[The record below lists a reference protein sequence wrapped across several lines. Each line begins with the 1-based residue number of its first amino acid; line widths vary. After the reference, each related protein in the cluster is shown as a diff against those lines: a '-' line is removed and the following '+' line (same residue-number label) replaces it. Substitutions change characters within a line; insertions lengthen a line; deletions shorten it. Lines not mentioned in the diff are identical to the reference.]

1 MKIQTKI
8 AVLFATLAGGILLAV
23 SLFIYY
29 LTNQNTFEDFYKR
42 LEIRAVIAAK
52 VAFEKVET
60 SADAFSQIRAEHLE
74 KLPSEKEYF
83 IRVDSLFYDYADK
96 KKLELP
102 DDYYQKIINYGKASL
117 RHHNIF
123 YSGIYYKVKGG
134 DYIVII
140 SAKNELSLQYL
151 FNLRRALIICFAI
164 AVVLSFTVGLAFS
177 KEILKPIRKITS
189 KAKDISAHNLHL
201 RLDIKAGEDEI
212 ATLSATI
219 NNMLDRLETA
229 FETQNN
235 FVSHASHELNT
246 PLTAIIGETE
256 YVLSKPRDCDQYVQS
271 LRSVQEEAEKLRRII
286 KSLLQLAQTGF
297 GGKLVNI
304 KRLRIDEMMYKVK
317 QTVDNII
324 PNNQV
329 FINHSLFPED
339 EKKLIIY
346 ASHQLL
352 ELALSNIVLNAVKY
366 SSNSPVQFALAASN
380 DAVIIMIKDTGI
392 GIPKDELKYIYDPF
406 FRASNT
412 GHFKGYGIGLPLA
425 RNIIRM
431 HQGELIVNS
440 TENEGTEI
448 QVVLPLPSNAL
459 LPVSNPV

>member
-8 AVLFATLAGGILLAV
+8 AILFATLAGGILLAV

-60 SADAFSQIRAEHLE
+60 NADAFSQVRADHLE
-74 KLPSEKEYF
+74 KLPFEKEYF
-83 IRVDSLFYDYADK
+83 IPVDSLSYGNARK
-96 KKLELP
+96 IPGLP
-102 DDYYQKIINYGKASL
+102 DQYYQQVINEGRASY
-117 RHHNIF
+117 RDHNIF
-123 YSGIYYKVKGG
+123 YSGIFYKVKGG

-140 SAKNELSLQYL
+140 SARNELSIQYL
-151 FNLRRALIICFAI
+151 SSLRQALIICFAI
-164 AVVLSFTVGLAFS
+164 AVLLSFTVGLAFS

-201 RLDIKAGEDEI
+201 RLDMKQGEDEI
-212 ATLSATI
+212 STLSATI

-246 PLTAIIGETE
+246 PLTTIIGETE
-256 YVLSKPRDCDQYVQS
+256 YILSKPRECGQYVQS
-271 LRSVQEEAEKLRRII
+271 LQSVQDEAEKLRRII

-297 GGKLVNI
+297 AGKLVNI
-304 KRLRIDEMMYKVK
+304 KKLRIDEMMYKVK

-324 PNNQV
+324 PDNKV

-339 EKKLIIY
+339 EHKLVIN

-366 SSNSPVQFALAASN
+366 SSNSPVQFALAAAN
-380 DAVIIMIKDTGI
+380 DSVIIMVKDTGI
-392 GIPKDELKYIYDPF
+392 GIPQNELKYIYDPF

-412 GHFKGYGIGLPLA
+412 GKFEGYGIGLPLA

-440 TENEGTEI
+440 RENEGTEI
-448 QVVLPLPSNAL
+448 QIVLPLAGR
-459 LPVSNPV
+459 

>member
-8 AVLFATLAGGILLAV
+8 AILFATLAGGILLAV

-52 VAFEKVET
+52 VAFEKIENN
-60 SADAFSQIRAEHLE
+60 ADAFSQIRAEHLE

-83 IRVDSLFYDYADK
+83 IPVDSLHYKISSRKD
-96 KKLELP
+96 LRLP
-102 DDYYQKIINYGKASL
+102 ESYYQRIIINGKAAY
-117 RHHNIF
+117 RDHNIF
-123 YSGIYYKVKGG
+123 YSGIYHKVKGG

-140 SAKNELSLQYL
+140 SAKNELSIQYL
-151 FNLRRALIICFAI
+151 FNLRRALLICFAI
-164 AVVLSFTVGLAFS
+164 AVVLSFTIGLAFS
-177 KEILKPIRKITS
+177 KEILKPIRKIS
-189 KAKDISAHNLHL
+189 NKANDISAHNLHL
-201 RLDIKAGEDEI
+201 RLDVQGEDEI

-246 PLTAIIGETE
+246 PLTTIIGETE
-256 YVLSKPRDCDQYVQS
+256 YVLSKPRDCQQYVQS
-271 LRSVQEEAEKLRRII
+271 LQSVQDEAEKLRRII

-297 GGKLVNI
+297 AGKLVNI

-317 QTVDNII
+317 QTVDNIV
-324 PNNQV
+324 PDNKV

-339 EKKLIIY
+339 EHKLIIN

-380 DAVIIMIKDTGI
+380 DSVIIIVKDTGI
-392 GIPKDELKYIYDPF
+392 GIPKNELKYIYDPF

-412 GHFKGYGIGLPLA
+412 GKFEGYGIGLPLA

-431 HQGELIVNS
+431 HHGELIVNS
-440 TENEGTEI
+440 KENEGTEI
-448 QVVLPLPSNAL
+448 QIVLPLPL
-459 LPVSNPV
+459 HGGTF

>member
-8 AVLFATLAGGILLAV
+8 ALLFATLAGGVMLAV

-52 VAFEKVET
+52 VAFEQEGT
-60 SADAFSQIRAEHLE
+60 NSDALSQVRAEHLE
-74 KLPSEKEYF
+74 KLISEKEYF
-83 IRVDSLFYDYADK
+83 LPVDSLYGNSETK
-96 KKLELP
+96 KNLGLP
-102 DDYYQKIINYGKASL
+102 EAYYQRIIESGKASL
-117 RHHNIF
+117 RYHNIF
-123 YSGIYYKVKGG
+123 YSGIYYKVPGDKG
-134 DYIVII
+134 DYIVIV

-164 AVVLSFTVGLAFS
+164 AVVLSFTIGLAFS
-177 KEILKPIRKITS
+177 KEILKPIRKIS
-189 KAKDISAHNLHL
+189 GRAKDISAHNLHL
-201 RLDIKAGEDEI
+201 RLDVKDGEDEI

-246 PLTAIIGETE
+246 PLTAIIGEAE
-256 YVLSKPRDCDQYVQS
+256 YVLSKPRDCEQYIQS
-271 LRSVQEEAEKLRRII
+271 LQSVQNEAEKLRRII

-297 GGKLVNI
+297 GGKLINI
-304 KRLRIDEMMYKVK
+304 KKLRMDEMVYKVK

-324 PNNQV
+324 PDNRV

-339 EKKLIIY
+339 EAKMVIN

-380 DAVIIMIKDTGI
+380 DSVIIIVKDVGI
-392 GIPKDELKYIYDPF
+392 GIPEQELKYIYDPF

-412 GHFKGYGIGLPLA
+412 GTFKGYGIGLPLA

-431 HQGELIVNS
+431 HHGELIVNS
-440 TENEGTEI
+440 RVNEGTEI
-448 QVVLPLPSNAL
+448 QVVLPLITSPKS
-459 LPVSNPV
+459 V